1 MLKKVGCYSP
11 FFFGNFGFV
20 WWRIRPTLFGLK
32 KRLVARESA
41 GGVQSIIEDSLRG
54 LGYSLVD
61 LEWHA
66 GGQLRVFIE
75 HAEGSE
81 QDVGHASRLMPVS
94 EGPIPEDG
102 SGIRIEDCERVS
114 HQLSHV
120 LTVENIDYARL
131 EVSSPGLDR
140 ALHSRHDFERF
151 SGFEITLKLKYAVAG
166 RRNFEGLLVAGE
178 DGRFVLEVVDQP
190 SRFKAGA
197 KTKLKGSGKDR
208 SKSNGKSTNS
218 GGEANDDA
226 QLPLRLSFALDEI
239 ERARLVPKFKF

>member
-1 MLKKVGCYSP
+1 
-11 FFFGNFGFV
+11 
-20 WWRIRPTLFGLK
+20 
-32 KRLVARESA
+32 
-41 GGVQSIIEDSLRG
+41 VQSVIEDSLRG

-75 HAEGSE
+75 HAEGSQ
-81 QDVGHASRLMPVS
+81 QDSGHGPGLVPLS

-140 ALHSRHDFERF
+140 ALRSRHDFERF

-166 RRNFEGLLVAGE
+166 RRNFEGLLMAGE
-178 DGRFVLEVVDQP
+178 DGRFVLEVVKQP
-190 SRFKAGA
+190 TASKAGA
-197 KTKLKGSGKDR
+197 TAKVKSSGKDR
-208 SKSNGKSTNS
+208 GKSDRKNTDS
-218 GGEANDDA
+218 GGQANDDA
-226 QLPLRLSFALDEI
+226 PLPLRLSFALDEI